1 MESSRYKTPRN
12 LENGN
17 TVTKTTLH
25 ENVPNN
31 YILPQLE
38 KYGFVTP
45 DKKAKELI
53 KELTETQ
60 YLYAL
65 KSLFENPL
73 NKFSSQI
80 LRDSLVALAD
90 PKPFD
95 YYSRESMARL
105 ELHLRTWVTVLERIC
120 FSPMRLSRELRERVY
135 DSLTKFAEIHRRTT
149 QVIEDG
155 LENNFKPK
163 SYEQQKNEE
172 NDNLIKKRNYNI
184 DFLLIHL
191 RDTLHSLRDD
201 ETWFQELIRRVKD
214 ILKGVLGVAPGI
226 VSKFAGIPC
235 PNDNNTLLS
244 MIVQLR
250 QGLTFKYPIAR
261 YYFDWRTLLIIQHNI
276 IEWTESSEKII
287 SKKFGEMIF
296 MEYL

>member
-1 MESSRYKTPRN
+1 M
-12 LENGN
+12 
-17 TVTKTTLH
+17 
-25 ENVPNN
+25 
-31 YILPQLE
+31 
-38 KYGFVTP
+38 
-45 DKKAKELI
+45 
-53 KELTETQ
+53 TETK

-65 KSLFENPL
+65 KLLFENPL
-73 NKFSSQI
+73 NQFSPQV

-90 PKPFD
+90 PTSFD
-95 YYSRESMARL
+95 YYAKQSVIRL
-105 ELHLRTWVTVLERIC
+105 ELHLHIWVAVLERIC

-135 DSLTKFAEIHRRTT
+135 DSLAKFAEIHQRTT

-163 SYEQQKNEE
+163 SYEQQQNNKESE
-172 NDNLIKKRNYNI
+172 SLIKKRNYNI

-191 RDTLHSLRDD
+191 RDILHSLRDD

-214 ILKGVLGVAPGI
+214 ILKGVFGVAPGI
-226 VSKFAGIPC
+226 VSKFASGVPC
-235 PNDNNTLLS
+235 TNDNSTLLS
-244 MIVQLR
+244 ILAQLR

-287 SKKFGEMIF
+287 SKKFGEMIL